1 MASALETESCF
12 TRSNLAPVVQKVAS
26 AMHWINLYY
35 SE

>member
-12 TRSNLAPVVQKVAS
+12 TRSNLAPVVQKVVN
-26 AMHWINLYY
+26 AMHWINLYC